1 MDGDTLEKV
10 SAMLLDP
17 DYVSVAPLH
26 TKDFQQLDE
35 SAVNEVY
42 SGRIF
47 DMIVLMA
54 QVFKVNYMD
63 FSKLSSVPTGF
74 LGTLRGLK
82 QSFQGNAPTIS
93 QK

>member
-1 MDGDTLEKV
+1 
-10 SAMLLDP
+10 
-17 DYVSVAPLH
+17 
-26 TKDFQQLDE
+26 
-35 SAVNEVY
+35 
-42 SGRIF
+42 
-47 DMIVLMA
+47 MIVLMA